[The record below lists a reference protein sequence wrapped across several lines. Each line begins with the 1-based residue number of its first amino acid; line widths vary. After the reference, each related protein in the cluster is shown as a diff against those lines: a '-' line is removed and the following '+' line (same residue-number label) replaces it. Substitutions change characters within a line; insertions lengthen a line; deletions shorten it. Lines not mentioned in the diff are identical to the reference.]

1 MNIEKELQQLKQR
14 IASLEAQK
22 NVLFGNSYSSA
33 GSSSSDYL
41 IKTRG
46 KVKIQIGNKF
56 IDLLKDGKINVDS
69 KFIFKEKEVGSK
81 DGIYIIGDGEDA
93 KVIISIGG
101 SQIDLKGEVVIT
113 YVSFLNTKEL

>member
-22 NVLFGNSYSSA
+22 NVLFGSSYSSA

-69 KFIFKEKEVGSK
+69 KFIFKEKMR
-81 DGIYIIGDGEDA
+81 IYYT
-93 KVIISIGG
+93 KTQY
-101 SQIDLKGEVVIT
+101 SQDNQH
-113 YVSFLNTKEL
+113 YS

>member
-22 NVLFGNSYSSA
+22 NVLFGNYYSSA

-56 IDLLKDGKINVDS
+56 IDLLKDGK
-69 KFIFKEKEVGSK
+69 
-81 DGIYIIGDGEDA
+81 
-93 KVIISIGG
+93 
-101 SQIDLKGEVVIT
+101 
-113 YVSFLNTKEL
+113 

>member
-33 GSSSSDYL
+33 CSSSSDYL

-56 IDLLKDGKINVDS
+56 IDLLKDGK
-69 KFIFKEKEVGSK
+69 
-81 DGIYIIGDGEDA
+81 
-93 KVIISIGG
+93 
-101 SQIDLKGEVVIT
+101 
-113 YVSFLNTKEL
+113 